1 MNEQVPIPKEQLRI
15 QRQQILQKVSRER
28 RLKKQLLTSTFVLI
42 AAMAVLTF
50 SIRVSPTI
58 AGYVGKIPGFAPIVE
73 MIAYDKG
80 MQDIV
85 DNEYYEDI
93 GVAVT
98 KNNITLAVVGVV
110 ADYTGMNIFTEISAP
125 FPISNMDYKEVK
137 IFNNGKELEAGISYI
152 WNSNVETSNIEGYFQ
167 VVVESGLIYDS
178 RNFSLEVIFED
189 EQQTTIQVPFTL
201 KNEIAETV
209 MLAQNV
215 PVEVAEQKFTVT
227 KLEMSPLRATLE
239 VELDEQNTMQ
249 ILSFDDLRLIDEN
262 GEEWASILNGISA
275 NGSMRDDHLKL
286 YMQSNYFRIPQ
297 KLRLVIGEVAALP
310 KDDDFLIVDFETQQI
325 LSKPKVFD
333 WDIQLSGKTFSI
345 TGENDRHFGRPILG
359 QLIDANGNSFN
370 ADVSSMS
377 VDDTKIYNEES
388 FSDLMVSPAKVY
400 IDYYPH
406 IIGSDIEVNIK

>member
-388 FSDLMVSPAKVY
+388 FSDLIVSPAKVY